1 MCRPHFA
8 SVISD
13 PSTTLHAYQSPYLT
27 EDSLSACPEPSSERH
42 RLRDPDG
49 MSIGRRQGRGCN
61 QHQAACPCVCASGLG
76 IWGGWASSWGLT
88 CSWVPFP
95 FVTPGLFFFFF
106 ANISLSVDS
115 ASPRSGGGPDCTTC
129 IRPRSSAI

>member
-13 PSTTLHAYQSPYLT
+13 PSTTLHAYQTPYLT
-27 EDSLSACPEPSSERH
+27 EDSLSACPEPSSERR

-49 MSIGRRQGRGCN
+49 MSIGRRQDRGCN

-76 IWGGWASSWGLT
+76 IWGGW
-88 CSWVPFP
+88 
-95 FVTPGLFFFFF
+95 GLFMGPDLLLGAFSFRNTWSFFFF

-115 ASPRSGGGPDCTTC
+115 ASPRSGGGPDYTTC
-129 IRPRSSAI
+129 VRPRSSAV